1 MKIRH
6 LTYFIML
13 NFINQRAY
21 FQRISYNFNEV
32 LILWVII
39 QFLHCKVATWFWKDS
54 ENCGFLKKKLQF
66 RQICIFFA
74 NFAAMKTLIYGVI
87 FTLLATIAASF
98 VGCSKNEDLPDAPLA
113 EFEKTFNDT
122 I

>member
-32 LILWVII
+32 LV
-39 QFLHCKVATWFWKDS
+39 
-54 ENCGFLKKKLQF
+54 
-66 RQICIFFA
+66 
-74 NFAAMKTLIYGVI
+74 MYGEI
-87 FTLLATIAASF
+87 
-98 VGCSKNEDLPDAPLA
+98 KNEAY
-113 EFEKTFNDT
+113 EKCLRRENEK
-122 I
+122 

>member
-1 MKIRH
+1 M
-6 LTYFIML
+6 
-13 NFINQRAY
+13 
-21 FQRISYNFNEV
+21 
-32 LILWVII
+32 
-39 QFLHCKVATWFWKDS
+39 
-54 ENCGFLKKKLQF
+54 KKKLQF

-122 I
+122 IYKNPEAALQYADSILGTHTDSMTYHLVMSY